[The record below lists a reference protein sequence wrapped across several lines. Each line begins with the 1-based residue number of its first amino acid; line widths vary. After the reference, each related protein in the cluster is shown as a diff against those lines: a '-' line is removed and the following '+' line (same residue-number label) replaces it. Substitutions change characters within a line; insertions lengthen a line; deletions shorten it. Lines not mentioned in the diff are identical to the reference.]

1 MVVIVGV
8 VVVVVAVVAVVGFYF
23 SNSSKS
29 NSKSSIFKPCLALAM
44 PWKPLLLNALAG
56 PCRAL
61 NHSPSN
67 SLLCALSSFP
77 FACAFSALWWNPVFF
92 TGYQGTRKA
101 AKVLP
106 TYT

>member
-8 VVVVVAVVAVVGFYF
+8 VVVVAVVVVVVGFYF

-29 NSKSSIFKPCLALAM
+29 NSKSSIFKPCRALAM

-67 SLLCALSSFP
+67 SLLCAL
-77 FACAFSALWWNPVFF
+77 WWNPVFF